1 MSEMTAKNHHT
12 PRAGV
17 SAYSPIRVT
26 YNTQKHN
33 PTPPLRVGAHDAF
46 KRPSRDH
53 TEELKPYWGSLE

>member
-1 MSEMTAKNHHT
+1 MSEMTIGNTHVA
-12 PRAGV
+12 RAGV
-17 SAYSPIRVT
+17 SAYNPKRVT